1 LGVTSKASMSS
12 TENRIYELSKRS
24 LDVVGAMLGILIMSP
39 FFVVIALLIKLTSPG
54 PVFYRGIR
62 SGRYGTQFQIVKF
75 RSMVT
80 GADRGAGTTS
90 RNDPRITPIGRF
102 LRRHKLDEMPQ
113 LFNVLLGQMSLV
125 GPRPELPRYTDQYS
139 GEELLIL
146 EVKPGITDY
155 SSLKFSKLN
164 ELIDDDDPDRAFEEN
179 ILKEKNRLRIQYVNN
194 CSFWRDLDLLFL
206 TMVRIMRIK

>member
-1 LGVTSKASMSS
+1 MDATSR
-12 TENRIYELSKRS
+12 TPRGRPDNRIYELAKRS
-24 LDVVGAMLGILIMSP
+24 LDVVGAVLGILILSP
-39 FFVVIALLIKLTSPG
+39 LLVLIALLIKLTSPG
-54 PVFYRGIR
+54 PVFYRGVR
-62 SGRYGTQFQIVKF
+62 SGRYGTVFRIYKF

-80 GADRGAGTTS
+80 GAERGAGTTS

-102 LRRHKLDEMPQ
+102 LRRYKLDEIPQ
-113 LFNVLLGQMSLV
+113 LFNVLFGQMSLV

-164 ELIDDDDPDRAFEEN
+164 ELIEDDDPDRAFEEN
-179 ILKEKNRLRIQYVNN
+179 VLKEKNRLRIQYVNN
-194 CSFWRDLDLLFL
+194 HSFWRDLDLIFM
-206 TMVRIMRIK
+206 TIGRIMGIK

>member
-1 LGVTSKASMSS
+1 MDAASR
-12 TENRIYELSKRS
+12 TPRGRPDNRIYELAKRS
-24 LDVVGAMLGILIMSP
+24 LDVVGAVLGILILSP
-39 FFVVIALLIKLTSPG
+39 LLVLIALLIKLTSPG
-54 PVFYRGIR
+54 PVFYRGVR
-62 SGRYGTQFQIVKF
+62 SGRYGTVFRIYKF

-80 GADRGAGTTS
+80 GAERGAGTTS

-102 LRRHKLDEMPQ
+102 LRRYKLDEIPQ
-113 LFNVLLGQMSLV
+113 LFNVLFGQMSLV

-164 ELIDDDDPDRAFEEN
+164 ELIEDDDPDRAFEEN
-179 ILKEKNRLRIQYVNN
+179 VLKEKNRLRIQYVNN
-194 CSFWRDLDLLFL
+194 HSFWRDLDLIFM
-206 TMVRIMRIK
+206 TIGRIMGIK